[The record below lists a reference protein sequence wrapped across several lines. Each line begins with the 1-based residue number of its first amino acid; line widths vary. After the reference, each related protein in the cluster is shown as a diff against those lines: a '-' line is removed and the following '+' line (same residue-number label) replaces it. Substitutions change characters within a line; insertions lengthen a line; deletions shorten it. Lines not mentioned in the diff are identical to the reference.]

1 MGTSMDKSVYLQ
13 RIQAL
18 RQVMLEQQVQA
29 CVVLSADPHLSEY
42 LPEHWQTRQWLSG
55 FSGSAGSLVVT
66 ADFAGLWTDSR
77 YWEQAE
83 GDLAGTSITVMR
95 AGAPDVLAPS
105 AWLAQHLAAGSC
117 VSLDG
122 RTVSLQAQRQWL
134 SDLEPGNIVL
144 RNNLDLPAAIWLER
158 PALPDSVIY
167 EHLPP
172 FACRSRAENI
182 GAVRTT
188 MQQKQADWHWTSAL
202 DEIAWL
208 LNLRG
213 SDVPY
218 NPVFMAHVLVGHS
231 TVTLFVDKGKI
242 NQTLQQALQTDG
254 VDIANYAD
262 GAAALAALPSNQTLL
277 IDPARITVSTQ
288 LVAAHVKFTEAI
300 NPAQFLK
307 SRKNTAEQENI
318 RRVMEQDGAALC
330 EFFAWL
336 EASLGTQTITEL
348 TIDQE
353 ITRARSLRDGFISPS
368 FSTIAAFNANGA
380 MPHYHATTEAHATL
394 QGQGL
399 LLIDSGGQYLGGT
412 TDITRMVPIGQ
423 LSAEQKRDCTVVLQG
438 MIALSQVVFPAG
450 LPAPLLDVIARAPVW
465 RSGADYGHGTGHG
478 VGYFMNVH
486 EGPQSISYR
495 TPPAPHTAMLSGMVT
510 SNEPGLYRPGQWGI
524 RIENLVL
531 AVPHSNTEFGEFLAF
546 ETLTLCPIDTRCL
559 DLQMLTDTERLWL
572 NQYHAQVRQ
581 RLQPMLNGLAAD
593 WLLERTLAV

>member
-1 MGTSMDKSVYLQ
+1 MGVFMDKSIYMQ

-18 RQVMLEQQVQA
+18 RQIMLAQQVQA
-29 CVVLSADPHLSEY
+29 CVILSSDPHLSEY

-55 FSGSAGSLVVT
+55 FTGSAGSLVIT

-83 GDLAGTSITVMR
+83 GDLVGTQITVMR
-95 AGAPDVLAPS
+95 AGAPDVLSPS
-105 AWLAQHLAAGSC
+105 AWLLGKLSAGSC

-122 RTVSLQAQRQWL
+122 RTVSLQAERLWVA
-134 SDLEPGNIVL
+134 DLEPAKIVL
-144 RNNLDLPAAIWLER
+144 RYDLDLPAEVWQDR
-158 PALPDSVIY
+158 PALPSNTVY

-182 GAVRTT
+182 AAVRTA
-188 MQQKQADWHWTSAL
+188 MQQKKADWHWVSAL

-218 NPVFMAHVLVGHS
+218 NPVFLAHVLVGQS
-231 TVTLFVDKGKI
+231 RLTLFVDKAKI
-242 NQTLQQALQTDG
+242 NQNLQQALLADG
-254 VDIANYAD
+254 VDIADYAAGD
-262 GAAALAALPSNQTLL
+262 AALAALPGNQTLL

-288 LVAAHVKFTEAI
+288 AAAAHMQHIEAI
-300 NPAQFLK
+300 NPAQLLK
-307 SRKNTAEQENI
+307 SRKNTTEQENI
-318 RRVMEQDGAALC
+318 RRAMEQDGAALC

-336 EASLGTQTITEL
+336 EASLDSQTITEL
-348 TIDQE
+348 AIDEE
-353 ITRARSLRDGFISPS
+353 ITRARSLRDGYVSPS

-380 MPHYHATTEAHATL
+380 MPHYHATPEAHATL
-394 QGQGL
+394 KGQGL

-423 LSAEQKRDCTVVLQG
+423 LSAEQKHDCTVVLQG
-438 MIALSQVVFPAG
+438 MIALSQAVFPAG

-465 RSGADYGHGTGHG
+465 RAGADYGHGTGHG

-495 TPPAPHTAMLSGMVT
+495 TPPATHTAMLSGMVT
-510 SNEPGLYRPGQWGI
+510 SNEPGLYRPGHWGI

-531 AVPHSNTEFGEFLAF
+531 AVPRSNTEFGEFLGF
-546 ETLTLCPIDTRCL
+546 ETLTLCPIDTRCF
-559 DLQMLTDTERLWL
+559 DLSLLTEAERLWL
-572 NQYHAQVRQ
+572 NQYHAHVRE
-581 RLQPMLNGLAAD
+581 RLQPLLDGLAAD
-593 WLLERTLAV
+593 WLIKRTAAV